1 MPTAESSAALS
12 FPDGPK
18 LELDELIDQLV
29 ERANGVKAAQ
39 GRLRELLKA
48 IELVTGD
55 LGIEAVLRHAIEAA
69 RSLADARYGALG
81 VIAPDGGLERFIHV
95 GLDAETAAK
104 IGHLPEGKGLLGALI
119 TDPHPIRLGHLA
131 DDKRSSGF
139 PAFHPPMDSF
149 LGVPIRVR
157 GEVFGNLYLTES
169 RRGQFSSEDEEL
181 VRSLAIAAGT
191 AISNARLYDD
201 SRRQQ
206 RWLAASAEI
215 SASLLAA
222 TGEDPL
228 RMIARRASDIAEADI
243 VTVGL
248 LTPDGKEIL
257 VEVAVGTDADTLLGQ
272 RFSLDDTLAGEA
284 IGKRAPLLLRS
295 PADGGGRRSHLS
307 SVMDAGP
314 IMVLPLAD
322 STKIVGAMSLARA
335 KGRPVFSTADVE
347 MAGAFADHASVAL
360 ELATA
365 RSDQQR
371 VVLLEDRDRIARD
384 LHDHVIQQLFAIG
397 LSLESVAT
405 MVASNQTAAERLHA
419 GVADLDRTIRQIRT
433 SIFELRGPIVG
444 SGEFRQRVLAI
455 AGELTPAL
463 GFSPRVAFAGPVD
476 SLIAG
481 TLADDVLA
489 CVREA
494 LTNIAKHARASSA
507 DVDVTAHAGEVTVTI
522 SDNGI
527 GIGSSVST
535 SGLKNL
541 RARAERRGGSFDVQ
555 LSAHGGA
562 QLTWKAPI
570 T

>member
-1 MPTAESSAALS
+1 
-12 FPDGPK
+12 
-18 LELDELIDQLV
+18 
-29 ERANGVKAAQ
+29 
-39 GRLRELLKA
+39 
-48 IELVTGD
+48 
-55 LGIEAVLRHAIEAA
+55 
-69 RSLADARYGALG
+69 
-81 VIAPDGGLERFIHV
+81 
-95 GLDAETAAK
+95 
-104 IGHLPEGKGLLGALI
+104 
-119 TDPHPIRLGHLA
+119 
-131 DDKRSSGF
+131 
-139 PAFHPPMDSF
+139 
-149 LGVPIRVR
+149 
-157 GEVFGNLYLTES
+157 
-169 RRGQFSSEDEEL
+169 
-181 VRSLAIAAGT
+181 
-191 AISNARLYDD
+191 
-201 SRRQQ
+201 
-206 RWLAASAEI
+206 
-215 SASLLAA
+215 
-222 TGEDPL
+222 
-228 RMIARRASDIAEADI
+228 
-243 VTVGL
+243 
-248 LTPDGKEIL
+248 
-257 VEVAVGTDADTLLGQ
+257 
-272 RFSLDDTLAGEA
+272 
-284 IGKRAPLLLRS
+284 
-295 PADGGGRRSHLS
+295 
-307 SVMDAGP
+307 
-314 IMVLPLAD
+314 
-322 STKIVGAMSLARA
+322 
-335 KGRPVFSTADVE
+335 
-347 MAGAFADHASVAL
+347 VAL